1 MKHFDKA
8 TKKHLIS
15 PSRYR
20 VFARVYLSFHLFY
33 LSIFCDLEKIFNRI
47 ATLYFAVLNIK
58 TVFKVAAGGIVIAS
72 AIELLRRGS
81 TYDQLVNAITTCVLP
96 AGAKLV
102 QITEGSVNLKVQAE
116 HISAL
121 DTLWSLYKDG
131 TLKERLE
138 YLFITADKV
147 TGIAG
152 GEQVEVTVTID
163 EQEYN
168 KARKELS
175 MEAQRGD

>member
-1 MKHFDKA
+1 MKHFHKA

-15 PSRYR
+15 LSRYR
-20 VFARVYLSFHLFY
+20 VFARVYLSFHLLY
-33 LSIFCDLEKIFNRI
+33 LSIFCDLEKILNRI

-58 TVFKVAAGGIVIAS
+58 TVSKVAAGGIVIAS

-121 DTLWSLYKDG
+121 EALWSLYKDR

-138 YLFITADKV
+138 DLFTTDKV
-147 TGIAG
+147 TEFAG
-152 GEQVEVTVTID
+152 GEQVELIVTID

-168 KARKELS
+168 KDRKELS

>member
-1 MKHFDKA
+1 MKHFHKA
-8 TKKHLIS
+8 TKKYLIS
-15 PSRYR
+15 LSRYR
-20 VFARVYLSFHLFY
+20 VFARVYLSFHLLY
-33 LSIFCDLEKIFNRI
+33 LSIFCDLEKILNRI

-81 TYDQLVNAITTCVLP
+81 TYDQLVNSITTCVLP

-138 YLFITADKV
+138 DWW
-147 TGIAG
+147 TGAG
-152 GEQVEVTVTID
+152 GEQVEVIVTID